1 MHNYAQLCIQ
11 GMINY
16 YCDVDYPAC
25 LRYAKGC
32 YMYDRYEEC
41 TSWCDHICQYASNE
55 TVLNNAKLLKGK
67 SLYRSCEEKLRFFL
81 KMKFTVSPEHELPKL
96 TNEHLAKVK
105 ESILLLGRAHDN
117 NFLDD
122 DGSKFLDWAM
132 IDYIREQNKLDSCKR
147 CLLCRRKTV
156 LKRSHVYPRSVLR
169 VIAKPNVSEGEH
181 RVYLHELKGK
191 LSAKSAGEI
200 TYWMLCGTCEE
211 RLSQNGENEFCK
223 EFFSPIFQASQQLS
237 VKKEHAPAQSITHID
252 IKYGQ
257 WLYNFCVGIL
267 FRGLAVSVMPH
278 CRNREEIYS
287 VFLNFRKYILSLPV
301 KVKEAIQ
308 KDVPE
313 SKKASTSTLESGAH
327 HIPLPLMDPRMS
339 YTPMMILVNPTSL
352 NEGKPFLPA
361 TLLYSNIAALA
372 SIKLDDGQPTFTL
385 DAPFLLVRL
394 GLVNILVEF
403 QGKNDATLYKKYSI
417 KPEGGTYPVPSE
429 DERWNNIPGGLWEV
443 FQKEAD
449 DNQAA
454 NIEYFLKLASDQHL
468 LKYGHDVSESSHSAD
483 DVQIEES
490 LLELLSTDMG
500 QDSAALIPRLD
511 PHIEAKLPQEQNLSI
526 QQFFSS
532 GTQMN
537 LLPKGFSFFDQMGCL
552 TYSSV
557 ILPENHHILLHATD
571 PDIGITVFLCT
582 GAGAKFSPDCP
593 YLIIMLSQGEITVIE
608 GVTLTRCG
616 CIAGFVSDFGRRSG
630 TAHPI
635 RLQAMPS
642 IQTAV
647 EVILPNI
654 LAENGFENL
663 EAVIHWTNCH
673 WYVVLNKF
681 MQSTLMLV

>member
-1 MHNYAQLCIQ
+1 MMLTI
-11 GMINY
+11 GL
-16 YCDVDYPAC
+16 DYPAC
-25 LRYAKGC
+25 LRYAEGC
-32 YMYDRYEEC
+32 YLYGRYEEC
-41 TSWCDHICQYASNE
+41 TSWCDHVHQHASNE
-55 TVLNNAKLLKGK
+55 TILNNAKLLRGK
-67 SLYRSCEEKLRFFL
+67 ALYHSCEEKVRYFL
-81 KMKFTVSPEHELPKL
+81 KIKATVSPEYELPKL
-96 TNEHLAKVK
+96 TNECLAKVK
-105 ESILLLGRAHDN
+105 ESILLLGTAYDQ

-132 IDYIREQNKLDSCKR
+132 IDYTREANKLDSCKR

-156 LKRSHVYPRSVLR
+156 LKRSHIYPRSVLR
-169 VIAKPNVSEGEH
+169 VIAEPNVSEGDH

-237 VKKEHAPAQSITHID
+237 VKKEHTSAQSITHID

-287 VFLNFRKYILSLPV
+287 AFLNFRKYILSLPV
-301 KVKEAIQ
+301 KIKEAKQNDI
-308 KDVPE
+308 PE
-313 SKKASTSTLESGAH
+313 LKKPSINTLENHAQH
-327 HIPLPLMDPRMS
+327 VPLPPRMS
-339 YTPMMILVNPTSL
+339 HIPMVILINPTS
-352 NEGKPFLPA
+352 NEGKPFLPS
-361 TLLYSNIAALA
+361 TLLNSNITALA
-372 SIKLDDGQPTFTL
+372 SIKLNDGQPTFTL
-385 DAPFLLVRL
+385 DAPFFLVRL

-403 QGKNDATLYKKYSI
+403 KNTNDVTLEKKYSI

-429 DERWNNIPGGLWEV
+429 DERWNNIPGGLWKV
-443 FQKEAD
+443 FQKDAD
-449 DNQAA
+449 DNQAV

-468 LKYGHDVSESSHSAD
+468 LKYILDETHDASESSGNAD
-483 DVQIEES
+483 DVQAITTEDS
-490 LLELLSTDMG
+490 LPTD
-500 QDSAALIPRLD
+500 
-511 PHIEAKLPQEQNLSI
+511 IEAKLPQEQNLSI

-532 GTQMN
+532 GTQVN

-571 PDIGITVFLCT
+571 PDIGITVFLCA
-582 GAGAKFSPDCP
+582 GAGVKFSPDCP
-593 YLIIMLSQGEITVIE
+593 YLIIMLSQGETTIIE
-608 GVTLTRCG
+608 GVTLTPG
-616 CIAGFVSDFGRRSG
+616 GSIAGFLSDFGRRSR

-642 IQTAV
+642 IQAAV

-654 LAENGFENL
+654 LAENGFGNL

-673 WYVVLNKF
+673 WYIVYNLYSGTTLKSKFFFRVLF
-681 MQSTLMLV
+681 